1 MKRSKVS
8 FKSYKYNNFK
18 LNFMAENDEYY
29 GSGKAR
35 EAYDGL
41 REAYETVGWSA
52 EQIDEI
58 LIIFQ
63 RILLYITKKYIM

>member
-1 MKRSKVS
+1 
-8 FKSYKYNNFK
+8 
-18 LNFMAENDEYY
+18 MAENDEYY

-41 REAYETVGWSA
+41 REAYETAGWSA

-63 RILLYITKKYIM
+63 RILL